1 MANTSIERIVHGIT
15 VQAQVGADL
24 DPMLDVLMQAV
35 ETIPAGDL
43 RAGTSFR
50 MGWCVY
56 ELTEVS
62 DRSAGDRAGDDHSDR
77 ESDEERQAAGGLQI
91 TAPDFA
97 SASASDPA
105 AQRSADLTPALWAHV
120 EQRLLLGRLDV
131 RGDTPLYSEKL
142 VYHDGAFTAPAVA
155 LHRQEASTAGDS
167 GWFLGI
173 VGQDAEPADLKAIP
187 LWQLLHYRR
196 SLLQAVALPAGWV
209 VGFDGSDVDAVINPE
224 GKAIWQSAASR
235 AAGTA

>member
-15 VQAQVGADL
+15 VRAQVGADL

-56 ELTEVS
+56 ELTAI
-62 DRSAGDRAGDDHSDR
+62 DGDGDGDTVG
-77 ESDEERQAAGGLQI
+77 ALQI

-97 SASASDPA
+97 SDFASDPA
-105 AQRSADLTPALWAHV
+105 TQRSADLTPALWAHV

-142 VYHDGAFTAPAVA
+142 MYHDGAFTAPTVA
-155 LHRQEASTAGDS
+155 LHRQEVSRVGDS

-173 VGQDAEPADLKAIP
+173 VGQDAEPADLKAVP

-196 SLLQAVALPAGWV
+196 SLLQGVALPAGWV

-224 GKAIWQSAASR
+224 GEAIWQSTQRSAR
-235 AAGTA
+235 

>member
-1 MANTSIERIVHGIT
+1 MANSSIERIVHGIT
-15 VQAQVGADL
+15 VRAQVGADL
-24 DPMLDVLMQAV
+24 EPMLEVLLRAI
-35 ETIPAGDL
+35 ETIPADDL

-56 ELTEVS
+56 ELTPISVDGGS
-62 DRSAGDRAGDDHSDR
+62 DT
-77 ESDEERQAAGGLQI
+77 AGGLQI

-105 AQRSADLTPALWAHV
+105 THRSADLTPALWAHV

-209 VGFDGSDVDAVINPE
+209 VGFDGSDVDAVIDPE
-224 GKAIWQSAASR
+224 GKAIWQSTTSR